1 MVKPNLDAHPTYES
15 AAMVVQDLA
24 MRVRELLSDLPAPDG
39 EITWYH
45 VGTMTEVA
53 NRLASVVALLEGSD
67 R

>member
-1 MVKPNLDAHPTYES
+1 MTKPKLDPHPTYES
-15 AAMVVQDLA
+15 AAMVAQDLA
-24 MRVRELLSDLPAPDG
+24 MRVRELLLDLPTPAG
-39 EITWYH
+39 KITWHH